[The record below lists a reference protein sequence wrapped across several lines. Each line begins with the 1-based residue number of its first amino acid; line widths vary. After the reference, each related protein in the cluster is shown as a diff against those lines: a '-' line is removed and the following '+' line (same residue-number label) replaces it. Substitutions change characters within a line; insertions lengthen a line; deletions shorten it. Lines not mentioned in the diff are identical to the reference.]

1 MNERVF
7 GEKLQIVEAGPGVR
21 CEEFE
26 REKVLGTNNESLEYW
41 K

>member
-1 MNERVF
+1 VF
-7 GEKLQIVEAGPGVR
+7 GEKIRTVEVGSGVR
-21 CEEFE
+21 CEELE